1 MSGSGDG
8 GRGSGGIEH
17 SKCED
22 LFDQTP
28 LNSANAQV
36 LKGLKVGDVLRIEL
50 KTNPG
55 GARPSV
61 IAVKPKPKPEIAG
74 AITSAIAP
82 RLIDCISRGF
92 MYVAIV
98 KELKGGYCTVEVRP
112 AAKS

>member
-1 MSGSGDG
+1 MSGSGG
-8 GRGSGGIEH
+8 GGGSGGVERTN
-17 SKCED
+17 CED

-28 LNSANAQV
+28 LNSANAAV
-36 LKGLKVGDVLRIEL
+36 LKGLNVGDILKVEL

-61 IAVKPKPKPEIAG
+61 VAVRPKPKPEIAG

-82 RLIDCISRGF
+82 RLIDCIGKGF
-92 MYVAIV
+92 KYVAVV
-98 KELKGGYCTVEVRP
+98 KELKGGQCTVEVRP